1 MLFVALVVFA
11 LLQLSSFFQ
20 PHHSLQNL
28 EPYPDGLLY
37 SLSAHNLA
45 QGRGMYLSYADSSL
59 PHWVPPLYTL
69 TLTLG
74 YLVSAEPTTFVLV
87 NTLLALATISLI
99 YLITLRTTKNQAAAL
114 LGTGA
119 YLAHAYIWWLPSL
132 PMSENLSLFLFVA
145 GIASLTIFN
154 KPPLLKLLTTGII
167 AGALVFTRYAA
178 LGPALGLVLSALGA
192 NYRSLSK
199 QQLLILGGLA
209 LLGTG
214 VFSLAVSNPLTLVV
228 AMLTTHAGAENT
240 FYSLGFIT
248 PNLWQFA
255 GSLVGR
261 AAPFLWQ
268 TTPLSSIFLS
278 VWLVFSSGLA
288 KKFVALRSETRLLTV
303 LFLAQLPLQL
313 IFYVADSRYIIY
325 SLPLI
330 ALAVGWSFTLLSKR
344 VVARILLPFFV
355 VLIGLHTLTQL
366 GLFKEVIASN
376 LFGRSTAWQVEA
388 IRQFDQVFE
397 QEQLSDSR
405 SNFAITTSTGATDR
419 VGSNILADK
428 QIFLITALPPFLVDA
443 YTTGDYQVLPLSV
456 HQEFLAKGEWVWG
469 SATDPERWLSSPP
482 ELRNPHY
489 NTESLY
495 LLFDNLLLENN
506 TLYISNAYITH
517 LRSVTADY
525 QALNSRYS
533 FEKIST
539 GCQEACNLLQL
550 TQKIS
555 E

>member
-288 KKFVALRSETRLLTV
+288 KKFVALRSETRMLTV

-325 SLPLI
+325 SVPLI
-330 ALAVGWSFTLLSKR
+330 ALAVGWSFSLLSKR

-355 VLIGLHTLTQL
+355 VLIGSHTLTQL

-388 IRQFDQVFE
+388 IRQFDDS
-397 QEQLSDSR
+397 LSTAS
-405 SNFAITTSTGATDR
+405 TSPAPQPTSERQDQPTPQ
-419 VGSNILADK
+419 SIY
-428 QIFLITALPPFLVDA
+428 LITALPPFLIDA
-443 YTTGDYQVLPLSV
+443 YSTGDYQVLPLSV
-456 HQEFLAKGEWVWG
+456 RQEFLAKDQWMWG
-469 SATDPERWLSSPP
+469 SKTDPERWLSAPP
-482 ELRNPHY
+482 ELRDPRY
-489 NTESLY
+489 TAESLY

-517 LRSVTADY
+517 QESVTEDY
-525 QALNSRYS
+525 EALKKHYNVELEAS
-533 FEKIST
+533 
-539 GCQEACNLLQL
+539 GCQGACDLFQL